1 MNRVVA
7 SAIRA
12 LMGLFFII
20 ADLDGFFNFLPPF
33 PMSDK
38 AVAFTDALIDSRFL
52 WQLMRG
58 TQIAAGILLLIDWY
72 VPLALTLLAP
82 IITIIF
88 CMHLFINPS
97 GLPSGIVLAGLEL
110 ALA

>member
-1 MNRVVA
+1 
-7 SAIRA
+7 
-12 LMGLFFII
+12 
-20 ADLDGFFNFLPPF
+20 
-33 PMSDK
+33 
-38 AVAFTDALIDSRFL
+38 
-52 WQLMRG
+52 MRG

-72 VPLALTLLAP
+72 VPLALMLLAP

>member
-20 ADLDGFFNFLPPF
+20 AELDGFFNFLPPF

-97 GLPSGIVLAGLEL
+97 GLPNGIVLAGLEL